1 MEQQCPKCKD
11 TGKVKEKDGSMH
23 TCWDCLASGRLDQH
37 SQKVRDSGVKI

>member
-1 MEQQCPKCKD
+1 MEEQCPKCKD

-23 TCWDCLASGRLDQH
+23 TCWDCLVSGRLDQH